1 MWKCSNSSNWM
12 FTSGQSDLQASDAA
26 SYPVH
31 SWLCWR
37 CMIWHN
43 NGARTY
49 VNATNLYQKM
59 VWRVDV
65 QSNLSPT
72 LEEEEILIE
81 KQRNRQFFCGKTGG
95 YPGIHRYWTMAK
107 APGNQI
113 LSTPLT
119 TLKNNIKHVPFQW
132 ETGAKQELYSG
143 VNSTCRKMCHRLLHP
158 AKG

>member
-1 MWKCSNSSNWM
+1 MWKCLNSSNWM

-26 SYPVH
+26 SWPVH

-43 NGARTY
+43 NRARTY

-81 KQRNRQFFCGKTGG
+81 KQRNRQYFCGKTGRLFW
-95 YPGIHRYWTMAK
+95 YS
-107 APGNQI
+107 QQQQ
-113 LSTPLT
+113 LS
-119 TLKNNIKHVPFQW
+119 TLKNNIKHVHFQW
-132 ETGAKQELYSG
+132 ETGAKQELSSG

-158 AKG
+158 AKGYVVVKELV